1 MPYYNYKKLLFEK
14 IMTQKSL
21 LIENMYVK
29 KRGNYKLKKNI
40 KN

>member
-1 MPYYNYKKLLFEK
+1 MPYYNYKELLFEK

-21 LIENMYVK
+21 MIENMYVK
-29 KRGNYKLKKNI
+29 KIGNHKLKKNI